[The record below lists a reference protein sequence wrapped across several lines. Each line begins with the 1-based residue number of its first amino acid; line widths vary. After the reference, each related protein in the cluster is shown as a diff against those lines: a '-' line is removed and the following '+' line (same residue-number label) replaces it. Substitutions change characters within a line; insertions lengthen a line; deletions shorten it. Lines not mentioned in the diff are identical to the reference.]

1 MNSLLSNFKL
11 MKGMEPLV
19 KRFLGTGKLF
29 LVLAL
34 CFALCATAL
43 ILPINAFAGKIS
55 NGILTLTVQDDPLD
69 TAYAAF
75 MLKRANED
83 QDTLTYAQFFS
94 SYTTVSINGTSY
106 RFGEGE
112 VVTPAYATQNN
123 EVIAVQSFGGVQVT
137 QTLKLTTGNSSK
149 EDMLLIAY
157 SADNQTEQEVLFS
170 VRIVIDPTLAKSET
184 DMIQVN
190 GTLCN
195 TEKTFTGAEVANDWR
210 IKDASGEIVAY
221 GILNADTGKPDR
233 MQVANWDKLY
243 DHKIGYQT
251 AFDAVVE
258 DNAVA
263 LVWENKQ
270 LPADASMDFSTKY
283 GLYSEYP
290 AEEPDIEVP
299 DDEPDVEDNPQTN
312 DYLHT
317 MVPVI
322 LFVLSGLCLVAFV
335 AINWKRRGN

>member
-1 MNSLLSNFKL
+1 
-11 MKGMEPLV
+11 MK
-19 KRFLGTGKLF
+19 KFLGTGKLF

-34 CFALCATAL
+34 CFALCGALL
-43 ILPINAFAGKIS
+43 ILPINAFAGEIS
-55 NGILTLTVQDDPLD
+55 NGILTLTVQDDPQD

-75 MLKRANED
+75 MLKKANEES
-83 QDTLTYAQFFS
+83 TLTYAQFFS
-94 SYTTVSINGTSY
+94 SYTTISVNGVSY

-112 VVTPAYATQNN
+112 VVTPAYATENN
-123 EVIAVQSFGGVQVT
+123 EVVAVQSFGGVQVT

-149 EDMLLIAY
+149 EDMLQIAY
-157 SADNQTEQEVLFS
+157 SAENQTDADVLLS

-190 GTLCN
+190 GTPCN
-195 TEKTFTGAEVANDWR
+195 TEKTFTGAEVANDWC

-221 GILNADTGKPDR
+221 GILNTDTGKPDR

-263 LVWENKQ
+263 LVWDNKQ
-270 LPADASMDFSTKY
+270 LSADASMDFSTKY
-283 GLYSEYP
+283 GLYSEDP
-290 AEEPDIEVP
+290 DEEPDVEVP